1 MTSRAPF
8 QPSHSM
14 LQKYDTFF
22 QLLLDFSDVA
32 YLVDMHMVDFSGV
45 FFLFSC
51 VFCFFVR
58 DS

>member
-32 YLVDMHMVDFSGV
+32 YLVDVHMVDFSGFFSYSAV
-45 FFLFSC
+45 FSAFS
-51 VFCFFVR
+51 
-58 DS
+58 